1 MAEAA
6 GSLGTRRETGL
17 LDVAT
22 LLERC
27 RQGDELAWE
36 ALVRRFQGR
45 AFAIACHY
53 MRNAEEARDVAQ
65 EIFVRIYERLDTFHG
80 DEAFLPWM
88 LRLSRNACIDA
99 LRRRK
104 ARPPAADVVIEET
117 VQVASTAPTPEEASV
132 ARSARDL
139 LYRAMDRMSDSD
151 REILMLKEIQGLKVE
166 EIATLLDIPTGTV
179 KSRCNRARL
188 DLAARVRRLDPSYG
202 A

>member
-1 MAEAA
+1 
-6 GSLGTRRETGL
+6 L

-27 RQGDELAWE
+27 RRGDDLAWE
-36 ALVRRFQGR
+36 ALVRLFQAR
-45 AFAIACHY
+45 VYSVACHY
-53 MRNAEEARDVAQ
+53 MRNAEDARDVAQ
-65 EIFVRIYERLDTFHG
+65 EVFVRVYERLESFHG
-80 DEAFLPWM
+80 DQAFLPWV
-88 LRLSRNACIDA
+88 LRLSRNVCIDA

-104 ARPPAADVVIEET
+104 ARPRGSEDLADDPEHLV
-117 VQVASTAPTPEEASV
+117 SSGPTPEEATAS
-132 ARSARDL
+132 RSARDL

-166 EIATLLDIPTGTV
+166 EIATLLRVPIGTV

-188 DLAARVRRLDPSYG
+188 DLATRVRRLDPSYG

>member
-1 MAEAA
+1 MSRSR
-6 GSLGTRRETGL
+6 GLGIERENGL

-27 RQGDELAWE
+27 RQGDDLAWE
-36 ALVRRFQGR
+36 ALVRLFQAR
-45 AFAIACHY
+45 VYAVASSY

-65 EIFVRIYERLDTFHG
+65 EIFVRVYERVESFHE
-80 DEAFLPWM
+80 DRAFLPWI
-88 LRLSRNACIDA
+88 LRVSRNVCIDA
-99 LRRRK
+99 LRRQK
-104 ARPPAADVVIEET
+104 ARPRATDVLSEET
-117 VQVASTAPTPEEASV
+117 VQVASAGPTPEETTASG
-132 ARSARDL
+132 SARDL

-166 EIATLLDIPTGTV
+166 EIANLLKIPIGTV

-188 DLAARVRRLDPSYG
+188 DLAMRVRRLDPSYG

>member
-1 MAEAA
+1 M
-6 GSLGTRRETGL
+6 

-27 RQGDELAWE
+27 RQGDDLAWE

-45 AFAIACHY
+45 VFALACHY
-53 MRNAEEARDVAQ
+53 MRNSEEARDVAQ
-65 EIFVRIYERLDTFHG
+65 EIFVRIYERLGSFHG
-80 DEAFLPWM
+80 NQAFLPWL
-88 LRLSRNACIDA
+88 LRLSRNVCIDA

-104 ARPPAADVVIEET
+104 TRPRATDDVTEET
-117 VQVASTAPTPEEASV
+117 VRIASAVPTPEAACA
-132 ARSARDL
+132 ARSAGDL

-166 EIATLLDIPTGTV
+166 EIATLLKIPTGTV

>member
-1 MAEAA
+1 
-6 GSLGTRRETGL
+6 L

-27 RQGDELAWE
+27 RQGDDLAWE
-36 ALVRRFQGR
+36 ALVRRFQAR
-45 AFAIACHY
+45 VYAVACHY
-53 MRNAEEARDVAQ
+53 MRNAEESRDVAQ
-65 EIFVRIYERLDTFHG
+65 EIFVRVYERLESFHG
-80 DEAFLPWM
+80 DQAFLPWL
-88 LRLSRNACIDA
+88 LRLSRNVCIDA

-104 ARPPAADVVIEET
+104 ARPPAADVVLDET
-117 VQVASTAPTPEEASV
+117 VQLASSGPTPEESTTS
-132 ARSARDL
+132 RSARDL

-166 EIATLLDIPTGTV
+166 EIAALLKIPIGTV

-188 DLAARVRRLDPSYG
+188 DLAVRVRRLDPSYG